1 MKNIMEVKQ
10 KLKHLEI
17 TKKLLIN
24 FIQLTLKKEKKMS
37 DAIQVIKSKK
47 KKVVK
52 NEAIPR
58 KNICFRLEEL
68 KHEKQIIIKNIEN
81 LYGKLNIILP
91 TTNDIRPVIS
101 CENLPATESQL
112 SQEIYCIQQ
121 ELLQVN
127 LIFDYILENLEI

>member
-1 MKNIMEVKQ
+1 
-10 KLKHLEI
+10 
-17 TKKLLIN
+17 
-24 FIQLTLKKEKKMS
+24 MS

-127 LIFDYILENLEI
+127 LIFDYILENMEI

>member
-1 MKNIMEVKQ
+1 MKNFMTKKR

-127 LIFDYILENLEI
+127 LIFDYILENMEI